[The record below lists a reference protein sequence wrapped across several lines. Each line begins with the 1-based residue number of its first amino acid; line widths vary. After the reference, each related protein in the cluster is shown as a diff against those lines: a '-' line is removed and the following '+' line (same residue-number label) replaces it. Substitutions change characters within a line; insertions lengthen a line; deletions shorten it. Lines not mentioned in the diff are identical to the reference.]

1 MSLSLNEFLQS
12 ENMQRLSLIQQVLI
26 GAWDLHHYDVMRKVL
41 LISGTYFW
49 NLAYCKYP
57 FLKLVIDSF
66 NTT

>member
-41 LISGTYFW
+41 LISGTYFR

>member
-41 LISGTYFW
+41 LISGTYFR

-57 FLKLVIDSF
+57 L
-66 NTT
+66 